1 MNMLNSIVIEG
12 DVSKEIRITTDAMG
26 RVTGELEIATSRTY
40 KTYTG
45 ELATEVDLFPVVCFG
60 NIAEFVRKEAHEG
73 RGIRAVGRIKLNK
86 WRDETGKLCS
96 RMVIIAEHI
105 ELKPEKKKQQGEAEK
120 TA

>member
-1 MNMLNSIVIEG
+1 MNMLNSIIIEG
-12 DVSKEIRITTDAMG
+12 DVSKEIRITTDTMG

-40 KTYTG
+40 KTCTG
-45 ELATEVDLFPVVCFG
+45 ELATEVDLFPVVCYG
-60 NIAEFVRKEAHEG
+60 NVAEFVRKKAHEG

-86 WRDETGKLCS
+86 WKDETGKLSS

-105 ELKPEKKKQQGEAEK
+105 EIKLDHKAEK

>member
-12 DVSKEIRITTDAMG
+12 DVSKEIRITADAMG

-40 KTYTG
+40 KTRTG
-45 ELATEVDLFPVVCFG
+45 DLATETDLFPVVCFG
-60 NIAEFVRKEAHEG
+60 NMVEFMQKHGHEG

-86 WRDETGKLCS
+86 WHDETGKLCS

-105 ELKPEKKKQQGEAEK
+105 ELKSKKKEQQGEAEK